1 MNEND
6 EPQAKPDLVV
16 DDDWKSQVEKE
27 KAQASAET
35 ASGSAEQ
42 KPPSPSAGDAATEQD
57 SGELPPASLAM
68 LISTF
73 YSQAM
78 MSLGVMANPVNGEK
92 QTDLRMAKHFI
103 DTLEMLQEKT
113 TGNTDEEESK
123 MFDEVLHLLRM
134 AYIGARKDS

>member
-1 MNEND
+1 MSEQEQD
-6 EPQAKPDLVV
+6 PKLVV

-27 KAQASAET
+27 KQQSAD
-35 ASGSAEQ
+35 EQ
-42 KPPSPSAGDAATEQD
+42 QPDDPTGD
-57 SGELPPASLAM
+57 LPPASLAM

-78 MSLGVMANPVNGEK
+78 MALGVMANPTTNEK
-92 QTDLRMAKHFI
+92 STDLLMAKHFI

-113 TGNTDEEESK
+113 TGNTTDDESK

-134 AYIGARKDS
+134 AYVGAKNA